1 MKKTLSIALLMFCF
15 LTAAWTLEAQ
25 RFIGYVAGGVN
36 FSQIEGDDV
45 HGFLKVRANAG
56 LGIKLPLNERQ
67 TWSVSMELLFSQKGS
82 YKHYSAAGAFDTTKY
97 APELF
102 DDVDRS
108 VPFDPLTKCNISLDY
123 IQIPL
128 FARYED
134 PRTGFSFGLGF
145 AWGRL
150 VRAKDIYNGF
160 LRTTS
165 IQSRPKVY
173 NYSDWTVLV
182 DVDIRLYKNL
192 SLGIRWE
199 HSLVPVREMTVGF
212 VKDSDNI
219 EYEQRKFYNH
229 SVALRLVYYIN
240 EKFEKNTKTN
250 VKGERI
256 GTPWV
261 RVVPEYN

>member
-1 MKKTLSIALLMFCF
+1 MKKLLSIFFLCSFLL
-15 LTAAWTLEAQ
+15 AAHTLEAQ
-25 RFIGYVAGGVN
+25 RFIGFAAAGAN

-45 HGFLKVRANAG
+45 HGFYKVRANAG
-56 LGIKLPLNERQ
+56 LGVKLHLDRQ
-67 TWSVSMELLFSQKGS
+67 QKWSMTMELLFSQKGS
-82 YKHYSAAGAFDTTKY
+82 YKHYKTAGQFDTTKY

-102 DDVDRS
+102 EDVDRS

-123 IQIPL
+123 IQIPVM
-128 FARYED
+128 FHYED
-134 PRTGFSFGLGF
+134 MRTGFTFGLGF

-150 VRAKDIYNGF
+150 VRARDVYNGF

-165 IQSRPKVY
+165 LRSNPKVY
-173 NYSDWTVLV
+173 NTSDWSAMVN
-182 DVDIRLYKNL
+182 VDIRLYKNL

-212 VKDSDNI
+212 VMDQNNI

-229 SVALRLVYYIN
+229 LISLRLVYYFN
-240 EKFEKNTKTN
+240 EKFVPNTKTN
-250 VKGERI
+250 VRGERI

-261 RVVPEYN
+261 REIPDYD

>member
-1 MKKTLSIALLMFCF
+1 MKKVLYILFMTLCLLSVR
-15 LTAAWTLEAQ
+15 TVEAQ
-25 RFIGYVAGGVN
+25 RFIGYVAAGVN
-36 FSQIEGDDV
+36 FAQIEGDDV

-56 LGIKLPLNERQ
+56 LGLKLPLNERQ
-67 TWSVSMELLFSQKGS
+67 TWSVSMELLFTQKGS
-82 YKHYSAAGAFDTTKY
+82 YKYYKSEGAFDTTKY

-108 VPFDPLTKCNISLDY
+108 VPFNPMAKCNISLDY
-123 IQIPL
+123 LQIPV

-173 NYSDWTVLV
+173 NYSDWTALV

-212 VKDSDNI
+212 VKDFNNI

-229 SVALRLVYYIN
+229 SIALRLIYYIN

-250 VKGERI
+250 VRGERI

-261 RVVPEYN
+261 RVVPEYY

>member
-1 MKKTLSIALLMFCF
+1 MKKVLYILFMTLCLLSFR
-15 LTAAWTLEAQ
+15 TVEAQ
-25 RFIGYVAGGVN
+25 RFIGYVAAGVN
-36 FSQIEGDDV
+36 FAQIEGDDV
-45 HGFLKVRANAG
+45 HGFTKVRANAG
-56 LGIKLPLNERQ
+56 LGLKLPLNERQ
-67 TWSVSMELLFSQKGS
+67 TWSVSMELLFTQKGS
-82 YKHYSAAGAFDTTKY
+82 YKYYKAEGAFDTTKY

-108 VPFDPLTKCNISLDY
+108 VPFNPMAKCNISLDY
-123 IQIPL
+123 LQIPV

-173 NYSDWTVLV
+173 NYSDWTALV

-212 VKDSDNI
+212 VKDFNNI

-229 SVALRLVYYIN
+229 SIALRLIYYIN

-250 VKGERI
+250 VRGERI

-261 RVVPEYN
+261 RVVPEYY

>member
-1 MKKTLSIALLMFCF
+1 MKKVLYILFMTLCLLSVR
-15 LTAAWTLEAQ
+15 TVEAQ
-25 RFIGYVAGGVN
+25 RFIGYVAAGVN
-36 FSQIEGDDV
+36 FAQIEGDDV

-56 LGIKLPLNERQ
+56 LGLKLPLNERQ
-67 TWSVSMELLFSQKGS
+67 TWSVSMELLFTQKGS
-82 YKHYSAAGAFDTTKY
+82 YKYYKSEGAFDTTKY

-108 VPFDPLTKCNISLDY
+108 MPFNPMAKCNISLDY
-123 IQIPL
+123 LQIPV

-173 NYSDWTVLV
+173 NYSDWTALV

-212 VKDSDNI
+212 VKDFNNI

-229 SVALRLVYYIN
+229 SIALRLIYYIN

-250 VKGERI
+250 VRGERI

-261 RVVPEYN
+261 RVVPEYY

>member
-1 MKKTLSIALLMFCF
+1 MKKVLCILFTTLCLLS
-15 LTAAWTLEAQ
+15 LRTLEAQ

-36 FSQIEGDDV
+36 FAQIEGDDV

-56 LGIKLPLNERQ
+56 LGLKLPLNERQ

-82 YKHYSAAGAFDTTKY
+82 YKRYKAAGAFDTTKY

-102 DDVDRS
+102 DDVDRR
-108 VPFDPLTKCNISLDY
+108 VPFDPLAKCNISLDY
-123 IQIPL
+123 IEIPV

-173 NYSDWTVLV
+173 NYSDWSVLV

-212 VKDSDNI
+212 VKDQYNI

-229 SVALRLVYYIN
+229 LVSLRLIYYIN

-250 VKGERI
+250 VRGERI